1 MWDWC
6 VCSSF
11 LLLHVL
17 LIVWFPS
24 VLCSSPSSSPN
35 VSFLIAVTL
44 LFVICV
50 FPVLVIVCFVFL
62 FRPLFVHPF
71 TRITIS
77 CLLDLRSSLSV
88 LLSVPRILIIS
99 VLFFVGSFSIL
110 LLSSSYSSSV
120 ILFLSCSPPCSPSS
134 CHSSSSVPF
143 SFSCPTVLFI
153 FLLVPSACAS
163 SSTCCLFELLA
174 HSPLLYYCSWV
185 ISSPLL
191 FSPPLS
197 SPLLSPLPSLLI
209 SSALLC
215 SPLLSSPLLSYPLL
229 SYGIHIRF
237 THNVVRTCVRNMQ
250 KSIENQSKIRRQYI
264 NIHIC
269 I

>member
-1 MWDWC
+1 MDVGL
-6 VCSSF
+6 VCLFF
-11 LLLHVL
+11 LPLFHVL

-24 VLCSSPSSSPN
+24 VLFSSPSSSPN

-50 FPVLVIVCFVFL
+50 FPVLVIVCFVFS
-62 FRPLFVHPF
+62 FRPLSVHPF

-134 CHSSSSVPF
+134 CHSSSSFPF

-174 HSPLLYYCSWV
+174 HSPFPYHCLWV
-185 ISSPLL
+185 LSSPLL
-191 FSPPLS
+191 SSPPLS
-197 SPLLSPLPSLLI
+197 SPPSSLI
-209 SSALLC
+209 
-215 SPLLSSPLLSYPLL
+215 PPPSSP
-229 SYGIHIRF
+229 F
-237 THNVVRTCVRNMQ
+237 
-250 KSIENQSKIRRQYI
+250 
-264 NIHIC
+264 
-269 I
+269 